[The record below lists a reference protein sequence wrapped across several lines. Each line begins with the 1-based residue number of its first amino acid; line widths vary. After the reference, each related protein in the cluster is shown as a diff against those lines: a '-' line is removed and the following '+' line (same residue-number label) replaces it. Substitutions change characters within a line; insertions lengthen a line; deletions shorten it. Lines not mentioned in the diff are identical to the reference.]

1 MVHRGLFAQFLNEPW
16 GKLKILDLIYKPD
29 ATNPTKPGG
38 GGGSTQLF
46 FFQVGV
52 CGLDFRSVGL
62 ANWYLPLKEEVCQL
76 KISKFWGLR
85 AKIWAKIEAVEAKI
99 SKFSQKGDGL
109 VNCLFCLKWDPCE
122 LKERCEKGVFSAAHP
137 HTAFLVQC
145 HHHPPD

>member
-38 GGGSTQLF
+38 GGAPGGALNFF

-62 ANWYLPLKEEVCQL
+62 AN
-76 KISKFWGLR
+76 
-85 AKIWAKIEAVEAKI
+85 
-99 SKFSQKGDGL
+99 
-109 VNCLFCLKWDPCE
+109 
-122 LKERCEKGVFSAAHP
+122 
-137 HTAFLVQC
+137 
-145 HHHPPD
+145 